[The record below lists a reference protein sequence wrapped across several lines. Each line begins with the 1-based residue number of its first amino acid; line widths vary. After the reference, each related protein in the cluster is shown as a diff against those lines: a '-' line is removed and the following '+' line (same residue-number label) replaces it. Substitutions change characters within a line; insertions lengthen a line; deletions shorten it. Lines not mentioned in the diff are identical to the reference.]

1 MSKKNDSNKFEID
14 LIKII
19 PVAWK
24 QKWIFG
30 FILAVVVTS
39 SLFVKNLDKKV
50 TSMTST
56 IEIVPLFSSQEEKYR
71 QYNSL
76 VKFNMSQSYSEVS
89 EFFQI
94 NSDFL
99 LKLYIEELQKRK
111 VFEYVFRKN
120 KLIDRDNFQSEF
132 EYKDA
137 IEKLV
142 SQIEIINPPNELNE
156 NNRKNR
162 MMNKYWT
169 IKYINKN
176 EKKWLDA
183 FKEVDD
189 LTNETVK
196 NIILERFQ
204 NSVTIE
210 EEKKKLKLISIN
222 QKLNN
227 TKKNLENEVKNRI
240 KFLKE
245 QAEIARSLNI
255 IDRKI
260 NISDLNTLLN
270 QNDKNYYLRGYAS
283 IEKEIQI
290 LQSRKKE
297 NTYLNFKNIKFYNLS
312 NYETQKNNLENDLI
326 VENAKILIQNTPL
339 HNSKKFKSVNIKINP
354 ADIKYSKFLDDKYV
368 VILITMTLV
377 ILIIYILFIN
387 AISRQKK

>member
-297 NTYLNFKNIKFYNLS
+297 KTYLNFKNIKFYNLS